1 MKNNLVKLL
10 FFLALYLVWQG
21 IVLTGVLPDKVFPG
35 PGRVLSS
42 LWGLVQD
49 GSLLQG
55 ALVSLVRLLVAYVTA
70 LLGGVLI
77 GIVISHYEW
86 MESTI
91 GSLALALQT
100 LPSICWLPLAV
111 IWFGASEKAI
121 FFVVVIG
128 AILSVVLAT
137 EAGIRHVPKVLIQ
150 AARSMGASG
159 PTLYRRVILPAAF
172 PAILAGFKQGWA
184 FAWRT
189 LMAAEL
195 LYGNRGLGF
204 LLQAGKKADDTSLFL
219 AVILVLILI
228 GVGVETVFFR
238 PLEKSIRNRW
248 GLS

>member
-1 MKNNLVKLL
+1 MKNTAIKFI
-10 FFLALYLVWQG
+10 FFLSLFLVWQG
-21 IVLTGVLPDKVFPG
+21 IVWTGVLPSHILPG
-35 PGRVLSS
+35 PVQVLVS
-42 LWGLVQD
+42 LVLLVKD
-49 GSLLQG
+49 GSLLDG
-55 ALVSLVRLLVAYVTA
+55 LGISLIRLFAAYVTA
-70 LLGGVLI
+70 VIGGVVI
-77 GIVISHYEW
+77 GIVISHFEW

-111 IWFGASEKAI
+111 IWFGASETAI

-150 AARSMGASG
+150 AARSMGANG
-159 PTLYRRVILPAAF
+159 PTLYRRVIIPAAF
-172 PAILAGFKQGWA
+172 PSILAGFKQGWA

-204 LLQAGKKADDTSLFL
+204 LLQAGKKTDDTSMFL
-219 AVILVLILI
+219 AIILVLILI
-228 GVGVETVFFR
+228 GITVETLFFR
-238 PLEKSIRNRW
+238 PFEKSIRSRW
-248 GLS
+248 GLG

>member
-1 MKNNLVKLL
+1 LKNNLLKIS
-10 FFLALYLVWQG
+10 FFLSLFLIWQG
-21 IVLTGVLPDKVFPG
+21 VVWTGVFPIQILPG
-35 PGRVLSS
+35 PAQVFSS
-42 LWGLVQD
+42 LAGMIQD
-49 GSLLQG
+49 GSLLSG
-55 ALVSLVRLLVAYVTA
+55 ALVSLARLVAAYLTA
-70 LLGGVLI
+70 AVGGVLI
-77 GIVISHYEW
+77 GVVISRYEW
-86 MESTI
+86 LESPA

-111 IWFGASEKAI
+111 MWFGASEKAI

-137 EAGIRHVPKVLIQ
+137 EAGVRHVPKVLIQ

-159 PTLYRRVILPAAF
+159 PQLYRRVIIPAAF
-172 PAILAGFKQGWA
+172 PAIIAGFKQGWA

-195 LYGNRGLGF
+195 LYGHQGLGF

-228 GVGVETVFFR
+228 GLTVEMVLFR
-238 PLEKSIRNRW
+238 PLEKSVRSRW